1 MLVLWRGFWVTAE
14 VRISPNPCLKSTQV
28 VWILDA
34 FSAMKFSK
42 LEKKNLCTYPFWDW
56 RGRCVAKGFIEHKR
70 ESVTHQ
76 PLLAQW
82 ISFTRCAPFKGVL
95 TEYSIHAPSRGSRKA
110 RLWALRGRAVWSW
123 VHIYWRISVYKLIFG
138 KSTAAARAAHLL
150 IIQYFCIQSLVFS
163 VCCTLKSNVNDFAL
177 HCNT

>member
-1 MLVLWRGFWVTAE
+1 MRQNTQ
-14 VRISPNPCLKSTQV
+14 CLKIRTGGV
-28 VWILDA
+28 DFRRFFCNEIFKVG
-34 FSAMKFSK
+34 
-42 LEKKNLCTYPFWDW
+42 KKSPLYIPFLGLKGAV
-56 RGRCVAKGFIEHKR
+56 RGTGIH
-70 ESVTHQ
+70 

-110 RLWALRGRAVWSW
+110 RFRGRAVWSW
-123 VHIYWRISVYKLIFG
+123 VHIYWRISIYKLIFG
-138 KSTAAARAAHLL
+138 ESTVAARAAHLL